1 MAFQGTIVTLTTAA
15 TAIAGVSATEAPHGN
30 IRVTVRNR
38 GTGTAYL
45 GGSDVTTGGF
55 PLTTADDHVDLIVA
69 VGESLYGTST
79 GAAVA
84 QVLRS
89 GGTT

>member
-1 MAFQGTIVTLTTAA
+1 MAFQGTTITLTTSPV
-15 TAIAGVSATEAPHGN
+15 ILAGDGGLHGN

-45 GGSDVTTGGF
+45 GGSTVTTSGF
-55 PLTTADDHVDLIVA
+55 PLTTADNHVDLIVQM
-69 VGESLYGTST
+69 GDTLYGTST

-84 QVLRS
+84 QVLRM
-89 GGTT
+89 GETT

>member
-1 MAFQGTIVTLTTAA
+1 MAFQGLIVTLTT
-15 TAIAGVSATEAPHGN
+15 TAVALAGSGSPTGN

-45 GGSDVTTGGF
+45 GGSDVTTAGF
-55 PLTTADDHVDLIVA
+55 PLTTADNHVDLVVA